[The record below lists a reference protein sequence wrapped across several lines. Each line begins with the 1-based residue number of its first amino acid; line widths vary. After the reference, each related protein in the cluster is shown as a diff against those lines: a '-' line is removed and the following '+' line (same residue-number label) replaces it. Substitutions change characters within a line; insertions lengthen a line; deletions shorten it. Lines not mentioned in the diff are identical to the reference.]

1 MSQNVYDW
9 DFSRECLQFS
19 LSVTVLDKVATCF
32 RARTQMFLWSSV
44 IFCMRSITVGYSIFL
59 CFLASVIVT
68 NSLSIKCRRK
78 QQFFAWCP
86 KCELLG
92 IYVSNICNSRS
103 QLLFLTRLQCVSEPE
118 LRRFCRVL

>member
-1 MSQNVYDW
+1 
-9 DFSRECLQFS
+9 
-19 LSVTVLDKVATCF
+19 
-32 RARTQMFLWSSV
+32 MFQSENSDV
-44 IFCMRSITVGYSIFL
+44 FVEFCNFFPAINYSWLLNFL
-59 CFLASVIVT
+59 CFVASVIVT

-92 IYVSNICNSRS
+92 IYVSNVFNSRS
-103 QLLFLTRLQCVSEPE
+103 QLLFLTRLQGVSEPE